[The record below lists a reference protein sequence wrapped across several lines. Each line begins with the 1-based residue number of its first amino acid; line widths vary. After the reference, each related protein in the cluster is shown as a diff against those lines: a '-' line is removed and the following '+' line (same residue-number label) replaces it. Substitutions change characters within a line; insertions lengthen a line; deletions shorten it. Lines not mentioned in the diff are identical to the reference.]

1 MNTDANTIS
10 KSPKPTNQQL
20 AEWFTTSL
28 GQRVLETELQT
39 LESILPNMFGYH
51 ILQIGN
57 LMQTDYLQSSRI
69 QHRVTS
75 ILEAIENNGS
85 EQQLYC
91 SKKALPIAADS
102 VDVVVLPHIL
112 EFNTDPHQV
121 LREMERVL
129 IGEGYVVILG
139 FNPWSFWGIYRS
151 ALSWLDK
158 APWHGKFFSPFR
170 VKDWL
175 SLLDF
180 EIEQSK
186 TIYFRPPIK
195 NQRVNRWMSFMEKLG
210 RYVLPFAGGVY
221 VIIAK
226 KRVATLTPNRMR
238 WKLRRRLI
246 SAGVAET
253 GANRVND

>member
-1 MNTDANTIS
+1 MNSEPNTFA
-10 KSPKPTNQQL
+10 KSIKQSNQQL
-20 AEWFTTSL
+20 AEWFTSSL

-39 LESILPNMFGYH
+39 LETILPNMFGYH

-69 QHRVTS
+69 QQRVTS
-75 ILEAIENNGS
+75 ILESLENNQTA
-85 EQQLYC
+85 QQFYC

-102 VDVVVLPHIL
+102 IDVVVLPHIL

-129 IGEGYVVILG
+129 IGEGHVVILG

-151 ALSWLDK
+151 ILTWFDK
-158 APWHGKFFSPFR
+158 TPWHGKFFSPFR

-186 TIYFRPPIK
+186 TIYFRPPIRSK
-195 NQRVNRWMSFMEKLG
+195 RLNQWTIFMEKLG

-246 SAGVAET
+246 SSGVAEPS
-253 GANRVND
+253 ARRVNE